1 MATTPIKFPGL
12 PTGMTLTVE
21 VTHPS
26 TLTVEETV
34 TLTEASG
41 VYSGSVTG
49 TSSGQ
54 KIFVMKASGSTF
66 GSRIR
71 TIEDTTATF
80 IILSELETYASDGR
94 GAYPVTITIDDGT
107 DPVEGAFVQ
116 VFGTGIYGS
125 GTTNASGIAKLAL
138 NDGDYDV
145 TVAKVGFPSA
155 YESLTVSGATS
166 DTYSLTA
173 TPITESPP
181 GTGTGWMYVYD
192 ETMEVEEGVP
202 ISIQMSAGP
211 GDDGRGLDQK
221 IRTETSDE
229 DGLVEFPGMLH
240 GATYRVW
247 RGPAENPATST
258 VVQDVFFGAQTRD
271 TSLTIVVP
279 VAGTFPLIE
288 VLGTD
293 TEA

>member
-1 MATTPIKFPGL
+1 MATTPIKLPAL
-12 PTGMTLTVE
+12 PTGLTLTVD

-26 TLTVEETV
+26 TLSVLETV
-34 TLTEASG
+34 ACTEASG

-49 TSSGQ
+49 SHSGQ
-54 KIFVMKASGSTF
+54 LIFVLKASGSIV

-71 TIEDTTATF
+71 TIADTTATF
-80 IILSELETYASDGR
+80 VILSELETYASDGR

-107 DPVEGAFVQ
+107 DPVVGAFVQ

-138 NDGDYDV
+138 DDGDYDV
-145 TVAKVGFPSA
+145 TIAKVGFPSS
-155 YESLTVSGATS
+155 YESLTVSGVTS

-173 TPITESPP
+173 NTITESPP

-192 ETMEVEEGVP
+192 ETMTIEAGVD
-202 ISIQMSAGP
+202 ISIQMSSGP
-211 GDDGRGLDQK
+211 GVNGRGLDQK
-221 IRTETSDE
+221 IRTETSDV

-279 VAGTFPLIE
+279 VAGSFPLIE